1 MKKRIITGVLSL
13 ILMFSA
19 SGCGVSA
26 QAADL
31 MTHINA
37 NPVNTDAGLA
47 GDASSAVEDFSVKLF
62 QNSAS
67 SDQNTLL
74 SPLSVLCAL
83 AMTANGAKNETLAQM
98 EDVFG
103 LSVPE
108 LNKYLYAYLKRLP
121 SSDKYKFN
129 IADSVWFKDDD
140 GLTVD
145 PDFLQT
151 NADYYGASIYK
162 APFDESTLKNINNWV
177 DDHTDHMIPNIL
189 DNISPSAVLYLI
201 NALAFDAEWET
212 IYNETQIQ
220 DGTFTTESGE
230 KQDVKMM
237 YGEDHQYLDDGSAT
251 GFIKYYADQ
260 KYAFAALLPNKDV
273 SIKDYIASL
282 TGEGLMTTLENAQ
295 GVPVNTVI
303 PKFKSEYSLEMS
315 DILKSMGMTDAF
327 DANSADFSGLGQVK
341 GENISIGKVLHKTYI
356 ALDERGTR
364 AGAATIV
371 EMRTTGTLAEKP
383 KEVCLD
389 HPFVYMIIDCET
401 NLPVFIGTTM
411 RINA

>member
-1 MKKRIITGVLSL
+1 
-13 ILMFSA
+13 MFSA

-37 NPVNTDAGLA
+37 NPVDTDAKPA
-47 GDASSAVEDFSVKLF
+47 GAASSAVEDFSVKLF

-83 AMTANGAKNETLAQM
+83 AMTANGAKNETLVQM

-108 LNKYLYAYLKRLP
+108 LNKYMHAYLKHLP
-121 SSDKYKFN
+121 SSGKYKFN
-129 IADSVWFKDDD
+129 IADSIWFKDGN

-162 APFDESTLKNINNWV
+162 APFDESTLKHINNWV

-189 DNISPSAVLYLI
+189 DSISPSAVMYLI

-212 IYNETQIQ
+212 LYNETQIQ

-237 YGEDHQYLDDGSAT
+237 HSQEYQYLDDGSAT
-251 GFIKYYADQ
+251 GFIKYYVDQ

-295 GVPVNTVI
+295 GVQVNTVI
-303 PKFKSEYSLEMS
+303 PKFKNEYSLEMN
-315 DILKSMGMTDAF
+315 DVLKSMGMTDAF
-327 DANSADFSGLGQVK
+327 DADNADFSGLGQAK

-356 ALDERGTR
+356 AVDERGTR
-364 AGAATIV
+364 AGAATSV
-371 EMRTTGTLAEKP
+371 EMRTTGMLAEKP

-389 HPFVYMIIDCET
+389 RPFVYMIIDCET
-401 NLPVFIGTTM
+401 NLPIFIGATTK
-411 RINA
+411 ISQ